1 MQFYQWEY
9 PIGYIGSTAINAY
22 DFYRLRTRISRRAK
36 D

>member
-9 PIGYIGSTAINAY
+9 PIGYIGSDALNAY
-22 DFYRLRTRISRRAK
+22 DYYTLNTRICRRAK